1 MWRLISIAELIGVF
15 SVSTSKSLTSLYDLV
30 SEADETLLLSSNVT
44 YDNISKAKIG
54 KNGLGLIL
62 TDDISFDL
70 KTGDRFFTMNDVN
83 IFNIT
88 QEEWSQFKVSTA
100 FPVEAVVMRSRS
112 RVPSA
117 GKVGWSLVLLSILAP
132 GVM

>member
-1 MWRLISIAELIGVF
+1 M
-15 SVSTSKSLTSLYDLV
+15 
-30 SEADETLLLSSNVT
+30 T

-54 KNGLGLIL
+54 KNGLGLVL

-70 KTGDRFFTMNDVN
+70 KTGDRFFTMNDIN

-88 QEEWSQFKVSTA
+88 QDDWSQFKISTA

-112 RVPSA
+112 KIATA
-117 GKVGWSLVLLSILAP
+117 GNDNVLLTVCCRHES
-132 GVM
+132 